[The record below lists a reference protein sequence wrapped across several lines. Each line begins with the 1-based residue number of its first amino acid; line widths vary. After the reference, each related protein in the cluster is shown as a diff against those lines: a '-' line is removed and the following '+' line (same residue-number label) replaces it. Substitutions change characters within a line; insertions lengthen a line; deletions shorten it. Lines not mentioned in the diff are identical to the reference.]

1 MSTWLITGCSTGLGR
16 ALAEAVIAAGHN
28 AVVTARDA
36 EKVAD
41 LAVDNTDRVLA
52 LPLDV
57 TDTTQIT
64 NAVSQAEEKI
74 GGVDVLVNNA
84 GYGYRAAVEE
94 GDDADIRKLFETQ
107 FFGAVAVIKAVLP
120 EMRARRSGA
129 IVNISTIG
137 VQIMPAGSG
146 YYAASKAALEGM
158 SGSLYGEL
166 KPLGISVTVV
176 EPGAFRTDFAGRSL
190 TQSSTVIEDY
200 ADTAG
205 KRRKEHDTVHG
216 TQPGDPAKAAKAIV
230 TAVESDEPPAFLL
243 LGNDALNTYRR
254 VPKQDSRA
262 SRLGNTSPQAPTS
275 SFKESGGY
283 ESGSRPSAVK
293 PVRRRSVLEK
303 REYGDDPTMDG
314 CSRDAQ
320 LGEDR
325 VDVLLHC

>member
-28 AVVTARDA
+28 AVVTARDVQR
-36 EKVAD
+36 VAD
-41 LAVDNTDRVLA
+41 LALGDEARVLA

-57 TDTTQIT
+57 TDAVQVT
-64 NAVSQAEEKI
+64 NTVTHAEQKF
-74 GGVDVLVNNA
+74 GGIDVLVNNA

-94 GDDADIRKLFETQ
+94 GDESDIRALFETQ
-107 FFGAVAVIKAVLP
+107 FFGAVAMIKTVLP
-120 EMRARRSGA
+120 GMRTRRSGA

-146 YYAASKAALEGM
+146 YYAASKAAVEGM
-158 SGSLYGEL
+158 SGALYGEL

-190 TQSSTVIEDY
+190 TQSSTVIDDY

-216 TQPGDPAKAAKAIV
+216 TQPGDPAKAATAIIA
-230 TAVESDEPPAFLL
+230 AVESDEPPAFLL

-254 VPKQDSRA
+254 LAA
-262 SRLGNTSPQAPTS
+262 SRLDSIEAWEYLTTST
-275 SFKESGGY
+275 
-283 ESGSRPSAVK
+283 
-293 PVRRRSVLEK
+293 
-303 REYGDDPTMDG
+303 DI
-314 CSRDAQ
+314 DA
-320 LGEDR
+320 
-325 VDVLLHC
+325 